1 MKHLTLDMPIVA
13 ECLASECAYNV
24 SMKCH
29 ARAITVGNSMHAG
42 CDTFFA
48 RAGHTKAAD
57 RTAGVGACKSVQ
69 CKFNEDLECMT
80 DSIRVG
86 LRGQEVNCMTFISR

>member
-1 MKHLTLDMPIVA
+1 MKHMTIDMPIVS

-24 SMKCH
+24 NMNCH

-42 CDTFFA
+42 CDTFFSGS
-48 RAGHTKAAD
+48 GHTKAAA
-57 RTAGVGACKSVQ
+57 RTAGVGACKSTD

-80 DSIRVG
+80 ESIRVAPN
-86 LRGQEVNCMTFISR
+86 GQAVNCMTYTPH